1 MEVLSMKSWVF
12 AAFLISGCALV
23 ACGDNSTDP
32 PSNGSTATS
41 GSTSSGGDGG
51 NGGNGGNGGSGGN
64 GGEGG
69 ASTTSS
75 SSTGTP
81 ICDDTEDTCGR
92 DTNTGCYKCA
102 TSGPCKEIFD
112 ACVKDK
118 DGPCFKLASCLD
130 GCSEDDDP
138 AACTEECRTANA
150 DAVEA
155 YDAIAKCTVC
165 QECPES
171 CSAADEPLCQQ

>member
-1 MEVLSMKSWVF
+1 MKSWVF

-32 PSNGSTATS
+32 PSNGSTTTS

-51 NGGNGGNGGSGGN
+51 NGGGGNGGNGGN

-81 ICDDTEDTCGR
+81 TCEDTEDTCGR

-102 TSGPCKEIFD
+102 ADGPCKEIIN
-112 ACVKDK
+112 ACVKDTA
-118 DGPCFKLASCLD
+118 CFALVSCLD
-130 GCSEDDDP
+130 PCSEQEDP
-138 AACTEECRTANA
+138 AACDEECRTEHA
-150 DAVEA
+150 DVVEA
-155 YDAIAKCTVC
+155 HDAMAKCTIC

-171 CSAADEPLCQQ
+171 CGAAEQPFCQQ